1 MRRNPL
7 FGYPL
12 ISLLVAGLLLCAT
25 APVRAHGPEGHGS
38 PGASPVG
45 HRADSQP
52 TRAKHGNGLA
62 NNRYRR
68 SIASYRIPPVALV
81 DMHGDQVS
89 LAAELDSGRPVLL
102 NFIYTTCTTICPV
115 LSATFAEVQDILA
128 AESGEV
134 RMISISVDPDYDTA
148 ARLRDYAEAHG
159 AGPSWQFLTGSL
171 SNVLAVERAFGA
183 YRGDKANHT
192 PLTFMH
198 AGGDSSW
205 VRLEGFANAADIVR
219 EYRRM
224 LSH

>member
-1 MRRNPL
+1 
-7 FGYPL
+7 
-12 ISLLVAGLLLCAT
+12 
-25 APVRAHGPEGHGS
+25 
-38 PGASPVG
+38 
-45 HRADSQP
+45 
-52 TRAKHGNGLA
+52 
-62 NNRYRR
+62 
-68 SIASYRIPPVALV
+68 
-81 DMHGDQVS
+81 MHGDQVS

-102 NFIYTTCTTICPV
+102 NFIFTTCTTICPV
-115 LSATFAEVQDILA
+115 LSATFAEVQDILG

-159 AGPSWQFLTGSL
+159 AGPGWQFLTGSF

-198 AGGDSSW
+198 AGGESPW